1 MKKSVVID
9 ILLGL
14 FFLILVAFTYF
25 QNYKYNDNSKDWLNH
40 DYSLGLLKSTTTNTV
55 LMTEGGDNQVFGL
68 AYFQMVEFKRPDVV
82 CYDQKGNVFK
92 RIYGDLRYLPGFNLQ
107 LRMDIVDYNII
118 NGKEPFYKGELGTKG
133 EPTFE
138 DYTLK
143 GQVAKKNVYM
153 TWTGKELWKYGDY
166 YYKQYGMLY
175 KVSDAKYFIV
185 DKLKEF
191 KSLPVSYLSS
201 RYKSLLVPNLSP
213 QKVFEVIRVM
223 EYDRYVSIVSN
234 RVVAN
239 PSRVFSYN
247 PPSGKLLFIDLLK
260 DTIYG
265 EASRDGGFSLDF
277 GSLNLIISKVKD
289 RVDQNFGKV
298 FYSVLSELQR
308 EGYISVRGDRA
319 YFVKDYAH
327 PNGLD
332 TLDYYKF
339 YKNRWK
345 ETPVSLWWD
354 YLTREIAASY
364 NYGLAQYYID
374 RVNEYT
380 SVTNILDPEVRKEIT
395 KRMREYI
402 DLIPNYIEESV
413 KYGYDMAPILHNSG
427 MLYYQLS
434 RYYSSLGGGNVE
446 DAKKYLLKAMELMK
460 KAINTD
466 MFAFYAFVRY
476 AIWAIEYVNNFAS
489 PEEEAR
495 YLDEVKL
502 LMDMAI
508 KNMSYRK
515 EYKDITKTRE
525 YQDFTNIKNAADRI
539 KSVTKSEIL
548 SLESQVEATRDP
560 EAKANIYL
568 SLADKYFA
576 RFAGIDMN
584 MLNRGKEAFEKFV
597 AFKKVRDEQFY
608 RIVVNFYRMMG
619 DMNNMY
625 KFAVE
630 GLKNTKDNYLYFAVG
645 FAADNL
651 GRQRE
656 ALDNYSKFIDTSS
669 SLKNSQEYNFALR
682 RISEIKKYLGR

>member
-1 MKKSVVID
+1 MRKSVVVD

-14 FFLILVAFTYF
+14 VFLVLVAFTYF

-40 DYSLGLLKSTTTNTV
+40 DYSLGLLKSTSTNTV

-118 NGKEPFYKGELGTKG
+118 NGKEPFYKSELGTKG

-143 GQVAKKNVYM
+143 GQVTKKNVFM

-166 YYKQYGMLY
+166 YYKQYGMMY
-175 KVSDAKYFIV
+175 RVSDAKYFIV

-201 RYKSLLVPNLSP
+201 RYKSILVPNLSA

-234 RVVAN
+234 KVVAN
-239 PSRVFSYN
+239 SSKVFSYN

-260 DTIYG
+260 DTIYSQ
-265 EASRDGGFSLDF
+265 ASKGGGFDLDF

-298 FYSVLSELQR
+298 FSSVLSELQR
-308 EGYISVRGDRA
+308 EGYILVRGDRV
-319 YFVKDYAH
+319 YFVKDYDH

-374 RVNEYT
+374 KINEYT
-380 SVTNILDPEVRKEIT
+380 SVTNILEPEPRKEIT
-395 KRMREYI
+395 EKIREYI
-402 DLIPNYIEESV
+402 NLIPEHIEESA
-413 KYGYDMAPILHNSG
+413 KYGYDMAPILHNGG

-434 RYYSSLGGGNVE
+434 RYYSGSGNVE
-446 DAKKYLLKAMELMK
+446 EAKKYLLKAMELMK
-460 KAINTD
+460 RAIDTD

-476 AIWAIEYVNNFAS
+476 SIFAVEYVNNFAS
-489 PEEEAR
+489 PEEEGK

-525 YQDFTNIKNAADRI
+525 YQDFNNIKNAVDRI
-539 KSVTKSEIL
+539 KSVPKSDIL
-548 SLESQVEATRDP
+548 SLEVQIESTQDS
-560 EAKANIYL
+560 EAKANLYL

-576 RFAGIDMN
+576 RFAGIDVN
-584 MLNRGKEAFEKFV
+584 MLNKGKAAFEKFV
-597 AFKKVRDEQFY
+597 AFKKVKDAQFY

-625 KFAVE
+625 KYAVE

-651 GRQRE
+651 GRQSE

-669 SLKNSQEYNFALR
+669 NLKNSQEYNFALR

>member
-166 YYKQYGMLY
+166 YYKQYGMLH

>member
-1 MKKSVVID
+1 MRKSVVVD

-14 FFLILVAFTYF
+14 VFLVLVAFTYF

-40 DYSLGLLKSTTTNTV
+40 DYSLGLLKSTSTNTV

-118 NGKEPFYKGELGTKG
+118 NGKEPFYKSELGTKG

-143 GQVAKKNVYM
+143 GKITKKNVFM

-166 YYKQYGMLY
+166 YYKQYGMMY
-175 KVSDAKYFIV
+175 RVSDAKYFIV

-201 RYKSLLVPNLSP
+201 RYKSILVPNLSA

-234 RVVAN
+234 KVVAN
-239 PSRVFSYN
+239 PSKVFSYN

-260 DTIYG
+260 DTIYSQ
-265 EASRDGGFSLDF
+265 ASKGGGFDLDF

-298 FYSVLSELQR
+298 FSSVLSELQR
-308 EGYISVRGDRA
+308 EGYILVRGDRV
-319 YFVKDYAH
+319 YFVKDYDH

-374 RVNEYT
+374 RINEYT
-380 SVTNILDPEVRKEIT
+380 SVTNILEPEPRKEIT
-395 KRMREYI
+395 EKIREYI
-402 DLIPNYIEESV
+402 NLIPDHIEESA
-413 KYGYDMAPILHNSG
+413 KYGYDMAPILHNGG

-434 RYYSSLGGGNVE
+434 RYYSGGGNAE
-446 DAKKYLLKAMELMK
+446 EAKKYLLKAMELMK
-460 KAINTD
+460 RAIDTD

-476 AIWAIEYVNNFAS
+476 SIFAVEYVNSFAS
-489 PEEEAR
+489 PEEEGK

-525 YQDFTNIKNAADRI
+525 YQDFNSIKNAVDRI
-539 KSVTKSEIL
+539 KSVPKSDIL
-548 SLESQVEATRDP
+548 SLEVQIESTQDS
-560 EAKANIYL
+560 EAKANLYL

-576 RFAGIDMN
+576 RFAGIDVN
-584 MLNRGKEAFEKFV
+584 MLNKGKAAFEKFV
-597 AFKKVRDEQFY
+597 AFKKVKDAQFY

-625 KFAVE
+625 KYAVE

-651 GRQRE
+651 GRQSE

-669 SLKNSQEYNFALR
+669 NLKNSQEYNFALR

>member
-1 MKKSVVID
+1 MRKSVVVD

-14 FFLILVAFTYF
+14 VFLVLVAFTYF

-40 DYSLGLLKSTTTNTV
+40 DYSLGLLKSTSTNTV

-118 NGKEPFYKGELGTKG
+118 NGKEPFYKSELGTKG

-143 GQVAKKNVYM
+143 GKITKKNVFM

-166 YYKQYGMLY
+166 YYKKYGMMY
-175 KVSDAKYFIV
+175 RVSDAKYFIV

-201 RYKSLLVPNLSP
+201 RYKSILVPNLSP

-223 EYDRYVSIVSN
+223 EYDRYVSIVN
-234 RVVAN
+234 NKVVAN
-239 PSRVFSYN
+239 PSKVFSYN

-260 DTIYG
+260 DTIYSK
-265 EASRDGGFSLDF
+265 ASEGGGFDLDL

-289 RVDQNFGKV
+289 RVDQNFDRV
-298 FYSVLSELQR
+298 FSSVLSELQR
-308 EGYISVRGDRA
+308 EGYILVRGDRV
-319 YFVKDYAH
+319 YFVKDYDH

-374 RVNEYT
+374 RINEYT
-380 SVTNILDPEVRKEIT
+380 SVTNILEPEPRKEIT
-395 KRMREYI
+395 EKIREYI
-402 DLIPNYIEESV
+402 NLIPDHIEESA

-434 RYYSSLGGGNVE
+434 RYYSGGGNIE
-446 DAKKYLLKAMELMK
+446 EAKKYLLKAMELMK
-460 KAINTD
+460 RAIDTD

-476 AIWAIEYVNNFAS
+476 SIFAVEYVNNFAS
-489 PEEEAR
+489 PEEEGK

-525 YQDFTNIKNAADRI
+525 YQDFNSIKNAVDRI
-539 KSVTKSEIL
+539 KSVPKNDIL
-548 SLESQVEATRDP
+548 SLEVQIEATQDS
-560 EAKANIYL
+560 EAKANLYL

-576 RFAGIDMN
+576 RFAGIDVN
-584 MLNRGKEAFEKFV
+584 MLNKGKAAFEKFV
-597 AFKKVRDEQFY
+597 AFKKVKDAQFY

-625 KFAVE
+625 KYAVE

-651 GRQRE
+651 GRQSE

-669 SLKNSQEYNFALR
+669 NLKNSQEYNFALR